1 MRFRVE
7 TSLEGFLERWVEYTG
22 DYDDFVPAPHL
33 WQAMLH
39 SAGLS
44 HDNKRAF
51 GLTRQ
56 QAFEE
61 MRDIMPGIPRQ
72 HKRYYRIE
80 PRPAFAPYGYPVNS
94 YNRIILSEYAIGALK
109 FPLKVHRRGKRME
122 SIRLPHKIG
131 ANG

>member
-1 MRFRVE
+1 MSFRVE

-44 HDNKRAF
+44 HDSKRAF

-56 QAFEE
+56 QAFES
-61 MRDIMPGIPRQ
+61 MRHMMPGIPRQ
-72 HKRYYRIE
+72 HKRYYRLD
-80 PRPAFAPYGYPVNS
+80 PRPPGGPSGYPMHS
-94 YNRIILSEYAIGALK
+94 YDRITLSEYAIEALK
-109 FPLKVHRRGKRME
+109 LPLQVQRRNSRNVSM
-122 SIRLPHKIG
+122 RAPHKIA